1 MAGDQPVDKHTEA
14 DPFAKVAFLGVGV
27 THETLLEVAAKVFNE
42 SVEEGLDTYH
52 ATLAVVFD
60 NGALHPGMFS
70 LISGAE

>member
-1 MAGDQPVDKHTEA
+1 MVWDQPGEKHTEP
-14 DPFAKVAFLGVGV
+14 DPFAEVAFPRLGV
-27 THETLLEVAAKVFNE
+27 THETLLEVAAKVSDE
-42 SVEEGLDTYH
+42 SVKEGLETYN